1 MKFYMEMTP
10 CGLMVP
16 KKKKIGPHSKQD
28 MLATGDLGLSLVD
41 WHLVYHGKYKVSM
54 MENDGNE
61 VNDVIWLEDC
71 E

>member
-28 MLATGDLGLSLVD
+28 MLATGDLGLSQRAKIVAM
-41 WHLVYHGKYKVSM
+41 HGKS
-54 MENDGNE
+54 G
-61 VNDVIWLEDC
+61 VICSKLGEC
-71 E
+71 VESCFFLSC